1 MSTTKATDNNPA
13 SSVYAAL
20 NTKSGGK
27 ASDKTSAKPTTE
39 MEDRFLKLLVTQ
51 LKNQDPLNPLD
62 NAQMTSQMAQ
72 ISTVSGIEKL
82 NTTLQAMMAST
93 SQSETLQAATLL
105 GKGVL
110 VPGSGL
116 VLKAADGAAFAGFDL
131 AGPTDT
137 GTVTINDANG
147 ITVRTINLGGM
158 KAGTHTFEWDGKAD
172 NGAVAA
178 DGAYTFSVAAKHGGD
193 KVETT
198 ALQVGMVTSIMN
210 SSQGVSLNV
219 GSLGNFKM
227 TDVREIL

>member
-1 MSTTKATDNNPA
+1 MTTTNAVDANPA

-20 NTKSGGK
+20 NAKS
-27 ASDKTSAKPTTE
+27 SAKTTANATTE
-39 MEDRFLKLLVTQ
+39 TEDRFLKLLVTQ

-72 ISTVSGIEKL
+72 ISTVNGIEKL

-93 SQSETLQAATLL
+93 SHSETVQAAALL

-110 VPGSGL
+110 VPGTGL
-116 VLKAADGAAFAGFDL
+116 ALKAADGAAFGGFDL
-131 AGPTDT
+131 AGPIDT

-147 ITVRTINLGGM
+147 ITVRTIQLKGM
-158 KAGTHTFEWDGKAD
+158 DAGAHTFQWDGKTD

-178 DGAYTFSVAAKHGGD
+178 DGAYTFSVAAKRGSD
-193 KVETT
+193 KIETT

>member
-1 MSTTKATDNNPA
+1 MSTTAATDTNPA
-13 SSVYAAL
+13 SSVYSAL
-20 NTKSGGK
+20 NSKSS
-27 ASDKTSAKPTTE
+27 AKTSANSTTE
-39 MEDRFLKLLVTQ
+39 TEDRFLKLLVTQ

-72 ISTVSGIEKL
+72 ISTVNGIEKL

-93 SQSETLQAATLL
+93 SNSETVQAAAML

-110 VPGSGL
+110 VPGTGL
-116 VLKAADGAAFAGFDL
+116 ALKAADGAAFAGFDL
-131 AGPTDT
+131 AGPIDT

-147 ITVRTINLGGM
+147 VAVRTIKLSGM
-158 KAGTHTFEWDGKAD
+158 EAGAHTFQWDGKAD

-178 DGAYTFSVAAKHGGD
+178 DGAYTFSVAATRGSE
-193 KVETT
+193 KVEIT
-198 ALQVGMVTSIMN
+198 ALQIGMVTSIM
-210 SSQGVSLNV
+210 SGSKGVSLNV